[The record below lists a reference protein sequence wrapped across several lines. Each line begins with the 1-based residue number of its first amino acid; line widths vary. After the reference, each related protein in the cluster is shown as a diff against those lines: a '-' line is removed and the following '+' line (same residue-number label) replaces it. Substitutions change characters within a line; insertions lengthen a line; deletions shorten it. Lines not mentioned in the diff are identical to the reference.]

1 MASIRDINVQELF
14 RLWHSPMTNTE
25 LCRHFE
31 INGGS
36 LWSLR
41 KKYGLPPRPR
51 VEVRDTLR
59 RPDDPT
65 PEEIA
70 ERAAECRAK
79 RSRQE
84 RERNERAGRVRWVLP
99 SYAFNGRDCSF
110 ASVQT

>member
-1 MASIRDINVQELF
+1 MASIRDIDVQELF
-14 RLWHSPMTNTE
+14 RLWHSPMTNAE
-25 LCRHFE
+25 LCKHFE

-41 KKYGLPPRPR
+41 KKYALPARPHA
-51 VEVRDTLR
+51 VVRDTLR

-70 ERAAECRAK
+70 QRAAECRAK
-79 RSRQE
+79 RSAQE
-84 RERNERAGRVRWVLP
+84 KARNARAGRVRWELP
-99 SYAFNGRDCSF
+99 AYAYNGRDCSF